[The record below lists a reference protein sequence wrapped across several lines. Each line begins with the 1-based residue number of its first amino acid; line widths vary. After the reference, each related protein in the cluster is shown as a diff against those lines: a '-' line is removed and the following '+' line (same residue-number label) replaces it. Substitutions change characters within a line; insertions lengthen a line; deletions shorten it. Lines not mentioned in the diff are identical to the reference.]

1 MFELAFIYIMKK
13 YPVALVVLLLLNTV
27 GFAQTSKT
35 ITKSS
40 VTFQIKN
47 LGINVGGS
55 FSGLKAD
62 INFDPEHL
70 EISSIEASVQA
81 NTVNTDNETR
91 DHHLKSDSYFDVE
104 KYPEIKMKS
113 VSIKHNS
120 GNNYSGIFNLTIK
133 DKTNQVQVPFTYTEN
148 NDDGEFKG
156 ILKIK
161 RTDYGVGGKSMVMSN
176 DVTIS
181 VDVTTSK

>member
-1 MFELAFIYIMKK
+1 MKK
-13 YPVALVVLLLLNTV
+13 ISAIFLLAIFSC
-27 GFAQTSKT
+27 FAFTYITKQT
-35 ITKSS
+35 ITKSAI
-40 VTFQIKN
+40 TFQIKN

-70 EISSIEASVQA
+70 DSSSIEASVQA
-81 NTVNTDNETR
+81 NTINTDNDSR
-91 DHHLKSDSYFDVE
+91 DSHLKSEDFFDVD

-113 VSIKHNS
+113 VSIRHNG
-120 GNNYSGIFNLTIK
+120 GNNYTGTFNLTIK

-148 NDDGEFKG
+148 GGTANFKG
-156 ILKIK
+156 SFKIK

-176 DVTIS
+176 DVTITI
-181 VDVTTSK
+181 DVSASK

>member
-1 MFELAFIYIMKK
+1 MKK
-13 YPVALVVLLLLNTV
+13 YRAPIAILLILSS
-27 GFAQTSKT
+27 FAFTY
-35 ITKSS
+35 ITKQTVTKSA

-62 INFDPEHL
+62 INFDPAHL
-70 EISSIEASVQA
+70 DSSTIEASVQS
-81 NTVNTDNETR
+81 NTINTDNESR
-91 DHHLKSDSYFDVE
+91 DKHLKSEDYFDVD

-113 VSIKHNS
+113 VSIKHN
-120 GNNYSGIFNLTIK
+120 GGRNYTGIFNLTIK

-148 NDDGEFKG
+148 GSDGEFKG
-156 ILKIK
+156 TFKLK

-176 DVTIS
+176 DVTVSI
-181 VDVTTSK
+181 DVSTSK

>member
-1 MFELAFIYIMKK
+1 MKK
-13 YPVALVVLLLLNTV
+13 YPATLVLLLIL
-27 GFAQTSKT
+27 GSIAFAQIAKHTVT
-35 ITKSS
+35 NSS

-62 INFDPEHL
+62 ISFDPEHP
-70 EISSIEASVQA
+70 EVGSIEASIQA
-81 NTVNTDNETR
+81 NTVNTDNDTR
-91 DHHLKSDSYFDVE
+91 DNHLKSDAFFDAE

-120 GNNYSGIFNLTIK
+120 GSSYTGIFNLTIK

-148 NDDGEFKG
+148 SNDGEFKG
-156 ILKIK
+156 TLKIK
-161 RTDYGVGGKSMVMSN
+161 RTDYGIGGRSMVMAN

-181 VDVTTSK
+181 IDVTTSK

>member
-1 MFELAFIYIMKK
+1 MKK
-13 YPVALVVLLLLNTV
+13 YPATLVFLLILGSLA
-27 GFAQTSKT
+27 FAQITKHPV
-35 ITKSS
+35 TKSS

-62 INFDPEHL
+62 IDFDPAHPEAG
-70 EISSIEASVQA
+70 SIEASIQA

-91 DHHLKSDSYFDVE
+91 DSHLKSDSYFDAE

-113 VSIKHNS
+113 VSFKHN
-120 GNNYSGIFNLTIK
+120 GGDNYTGIFNLTIK

-148 NDDGEFKG
+148 SNDGLFKG
-156 ILKIK
+156 TLKIK
-161 RTDYGVGGKSMVMSN
+161 RSDYGVGSKSLVMAN

-181 VDVTTSK
+181 IEVVTGK

>member
-1 MFELAFIYIMKK
+1 MKKISAIFLLAIFSGLAFTYISKQ
-13 YPVALVVLLLLNTV
+13 TV
-27 GFAQTSKT
+27 SK
-35 ITKSS
+35 SA

-70 EISSIEASVQA
+70 ETSSIEASVQA

-91 DHHLKSDSYFDVE
+91 DNHLKSDSYFDAE

-113 VSIKHNS
+113 VSFKHNS
-120 GNNYSGIFNLTIK
+120 GNNYTGTFNLTIK

-148 NDDGEFKG
+148 NNDGEFKG
-156 ILKIK
+156 TLKIK
-161 RTDYGVGGKSMVMSN
+161 RSDYGIGGKSLVMAN

-181 VDVTTSK
+181 IDVSTSK

>member
-1 MFELAFIYIMKK
+1 MKK
-13 YPVALVVLLLLNTV
+13 ISAIFLLAIFS
-27 GFAQTSKT
+27 GFAFTY
-35 ITKSS
+35 ITKQTVTKAA

-70 EISSIEASVQA
+70 ETSSIAASVQTY
-81 NTVNTDNETR
+81 TVNTDNETR
-91 DHHLKSDSYFDVE
+91 DHHLKSDSYFDAE

-113 VSIKHNS
+113 VSFKHNS
-120 GNNYSGIFNLTIK
+120 GNNYTGTFDLTIK

-148 NDDGEFKG
+148 GNDSEFKG
-156 ILKIK
+156 TLKIK
-161 RTDYGVGGKSMVMSN
+161 RTDYGVGGRSMVMSN

-181 VDVTTSK
+181 IDVSTTK

>member
-1 MFELAFIYIMKK
+1 MKKISAIFLLAIFSGLAFTYISKQ
-13 YPVALVVLLLLNTV
+13 TV
-27 GFAQTSKT
+27 SK
-35 ITKSS
+35 SA

-70 EISSIEASVQA
+70 ETSSIEASVQA

-91 DHHLKSDSYFDVE
+91 DNHLKSDSYFDAE

-113 VSIKHNS
+113 VSFKHNS
-120 GNNYSGIFNLTIK
+120 GNNYTGTFNLTIK

-148 NDDGEFKG
+148 NNDGEFKG
-156 ILKIK
+156 TLKIK
-161 RTDYGVGGKSMVMSN
+161 RSDYGIGGKSLVMAN

-181 VDVTTSK
+181 IDVSTNK